1 MNDLEAEMRQALFG
15 TAASTPTS
23 DKTAL
28 PIQVA
33 TPTKPRPVA
42 KALSPKLRVTMHVTK
57 EFEGELEIF
66 VYDVSTLSTLT
77 AEIEAKAAA
86 KKKKFKYVDVVSIQS
101 VD

>member
-28 PIQVA
+28 PIPVA
-33 TPTKPRPVA
+33 TPTKPRPVV